1 MFPVSPMAQPVRDDV
16 SAATLR
22 YLEAAY
28 YLAGEGLP
36 IRRARLAQWLG
47 ISAPSVTE
55 AVGRLIDEGLLEA
68 GPGRQLQL
76 TPKGHEMAAL
86 VVRRHRIVEAWAV
99 LSLGLDW
106 VAADEEAQ
114 RLAPVVSDRILDRL
128 HETIGRPSCCPHG
141 NPVPGEPV
149 PASARSTRRLVDL
162 GPGEQAEVVRI
173 SELAEHDAHDV
184 LDEAYRARLIPTT
197 PITVV
202 SVDRDGTMVLEV
214 RGRQHRVRGRVAS
227 AVWVTDPGSGTR
239 RPAA

>member
-1 MFPVSPMAQPVRDDV
+1 MSPVSRMAQPEREEV

-55 AVGRLIDEGLLEA
+55 AVGRLIDEGLLQA
-68 GPGRQLQL
+68 GPGRLLQL
-76 TPKGHEMAAL
+76 TSEGQDMAAR
-86 VVRRHRIVEAWAV
+86 VVRRHRIIEAWAV
-99 LSLGLDW
+99 MSLGLDW

-114 RLAPVVSDRILDRL
+114 RLAPVVSERVLDRM
-128 HETIGRPSCCPHG
+128 HQTIGRPSCCPHG
-141 NPVPGEPV
+141 NPIPGEPV
-149 PASARSTRRLVDL
+149 PSSARCARRLVDL
-162 GPGEQAEVVRI
+162 GAGERAEVVRI

-184 LDEAYRARLIPTT
+184 LDEAYRARLVPTT

-202 SVDRDGTMVLEV
+202 SVDDEGTMVLEV
-214 RGRQHRVRGRVAS
+214 RGHRARVRSRVAS
-227 AVWVTDPGSGTR
+227 AVWVTGSGSR